1 MALSAKL
8 QFRQSQSLVMTPQL
22 MQSIRLLQFSSL
34 ELSAYVDREIEK
46 NPLLSLDETDEN
58 PGQTGREAEV
68 APDNAG
74 SDAENIAAAEP
85 DSSEWIG
92 AELETSTAAVEE
104 KLGTSLENVFEH
116 DVAGQPANS
125 SGGPANDPWQTTG
138 QSLSL
143 EEAGPSLEEYCASE
157 PTLRDHLIE
166 QLPIAV
172 RNPTDAILAR
182 EIVESLDEDGYL
194 RRPLDEITAALGAD
208 QVRGDSVLEIVQT
221 LDPSGVAARDLE
233 ECLAIQL
240 REKDRFDPAMQA
252 LTQNLDILA
261 KRDFAALCRICG
273 VDREDIAD
281 MVREIR
287 DLEPRPGRRFN
298 SSPVQ
303 PAIADIF
310 VKQGG
315 DGGWLVEL
323 NPETLPKVLVNRD
336 YYSKISKT
344 CQGETEKTFM
354 TDCLQSANW
363 LVKSLDQRAQTV
375 LKVASEIVKQQ
386 DMFLAFGVEHLRPL
400 NLKMVAD
407 AIKMHES
414 TVSRVTS
421 NKYMM
426 TSRGLFELKYFFTAS
441 IAATEGEEAHSAEAV
456 RHRIRQL
463 VDAEQ
468 PEKILSDDVIVKM
481 LRATGIDIARRT
493 VAKYRE
499 SLNIP
504 SSVQRRREKRGMM
517 A

>member
-34 ELSAYVDREIEK
+34 ELAAYVDREVEK
-46 NPLLSLDETDEN
+46 NPLLSLDETGESPGPTPNDDEN
-58 PGQTGREAEV
+58 RQENTDSEAE
-68 APDNAG
+68 
-74 SDAENIAAAEP
+74 IANMA
-85 DSSEWIG
+85 DDGDWIG

-104 KLGTSLENVFEH
+104 KLGTSLENEFEP
-116 DVAGQPANS
+116 DMTGQPAAGESLQS
-125 SGGPANDPWQTTG
+125 SDPWQATSQT
-138 QSLSL
+138 LSL
-143 EEAGPSLEEYCASE
+143 EDAGPNLEEYCAIE
-157 PTLRDHLIE
+157 PTLRDHLLE
-166 QLPIAV
+166 QLPL
-172 RNPTDAILAR
+172 AIRDPAELLIAR
-182 EIVESLDEDGYL
+182 EIIESLDDDGYL
-194 RRPLDEITAALGAD
+194 RRPIEELATTLGAD
-208 QVRGDSVLEIVQT
+208 VGLVNTVLGKVQSFE
-221 LDPSGVAARDLE
+221 PSGVAARDLE

-240 REKDRFDPAMQA
+240 KEKDRFDPPMQV
-252 LTQNLDILA
+252 LTQNLDVLA
-261 KRDFAALCRICG
+261 KRDFTLLCRICG
-273 VDREDIAD
+273 VDRDDIAD
-281 MVREIR
+281 MVHEIR
-287 DLEPRPGRRFN
+287 ELEPRPGRRFN
-298 SSPVQ
+298 PSPVQ

-310 VKQGG
+310 VKQGS
-315 DGGWLVEL
+315 DGGWQVEL

-344 CQGETEKTFM
+344 CQGETEKTFVM
-354 TDCLQSANW
+354 DCLQSANW
-363 LVKSLDQRAQTV
+363 LVKSLDQRAQTI

-386 DMFLAFGVEHLRPL
+386 DMFLAYGVEHLKPL

-426 TSRGLFELKYFFTAS
+426 TDRGLFELKYFFTAS

-481 LRATGIDIARRT
+481 LRSSGIDIARRT

-504 SSVQRRREKRGMM
+504 SSVQRRREKRGLM